1 MASRVLSIE
10 IGTTQTKVVEMDDKA
25 VFPKVYQCF
34 TFETPQGFINDG
46 IVSADERFRNALREK
61 LRERKIRTT
70 KVIFVVNSVRIAN
83 REVIIPMVK
92 ENKIQSLL
100 MANSSEYFPVDLTE
114 YQLVYRVADKI
125 EQRDSKK
132 LKLSVYAVPIKL
144 IVSYQRLS
152 AFLAMSLKALDYV
165 GNSIFQEMRKMT
177 GKKQSVVLKI
187 DEETSMLTI
196 VENGQVALQR
206 TMPYGVAKDKENS
219 IVHITGNVSRVLDY
233 YKGKGEGM
241 PVEEVWVAGIGAQD
255 PQIIQTLGGDLN
267 VKTEIL
273 PVLSNIPIVKE
284 AADDFHPSDF
294 IACVGAVLAPLPF
307 SFKGSAF
314 SKVESKFSSD
324 SFVIPAIVGGICLAA
339 CFALVAAGT
348 LQHVNLKKEKNELE
362 QRVAELRPVKDIYDA
377 YTKTKSEYDDV
388 TQMQAMTATP
398 NDALLDLLDEL
409 ENNMPSDMR
418 LTGMS
423 ANALGV
429 TFNVT
434 TADKESAA
442 KVIMELR
449 DFKTLSSVAVTA
461 VSEQIDEGGVK
472 QVTFTV
478 NCTYRV
484 EESEDNTEDAVEDT
498 VEDNTEDTEE

>member
-10 IGTTQTKVVEMDDKA
+10 IGITQTKVVEMDDKA

-34 TFETPQGFINDG
+34 TFATPQGFINDG

-70 KVIFVVNSVRIAN
+70 KVIFIVNSVRIAN
-83 REVIIPMVK
+83 REVTIPMVK

-114 YQLVYRVADKI
+114 YQLVYRVAEKL

-152 AFLAMSLKALDYV
+152 AFLALSLKALDYV
-165 GNSIFQEMRKMT
+165 GNSVFQEMRKMT

-196 VENGQVALQR
+196 VENSQVALQR
-206 TMPYGVAKDKENS
+206 TMPYGVGKDKENS
-219 IVHITGNVSRVLDY
+219 IAHITGNVSRVLDY

-255 PQIIQTLGGDLN
+255 PQIIQTLGSDLN

-273 PVLSNIPIVKE
+273 PVLSNIPVVKE
-284 AADDFHPSDF
+284 AADDFHPADF

-314 SKVESKFSSD
+314 SKVESKFSND
-324 SFVIPAIVGGICLAA
+324 SFVLPGIVCGLCVAA
-339 CFALVAAGT
+339 SFALVAAGV
-348 LQHVNLKKEKNELE
+348 LQHVNLKKDKSELE
-362 QRVAELRPVKDIYDA
+362 QSVAELRPVKDIYDA
-377 YTKTKSEYDDV
+377 YTKTKAEYDDV

-398 NDALLDLLDEL
+398 NDALLELLDEL
-409 ENNMPSDMR
+409 ETNMPSTMR

-423 ANALGV
+423 ADPTGV
-429 TFNVT
+429 TFSVT
-434 TADKESAA
+434 TSDKEAAA

-449 DFKTLSSVAVTA
+449 NFKTLSSVSTSEVAETLSEDGTKLVTYIVA
-461 VSEQIDEGGVK
+461 
-472 QVTFTV
+472 
-478 NCTYRV
+478 CTYRQT
-484 EESEDNTEDAVEDT
+484 SETQ
-498 VEDNTEDTEE
+498 EDTEATTENSTESTTE